1 MNIKCDLKELI
12 NALNIVSKTS
22 SSKTTMPILEGVLF
36 EAYQNKL
43 KLITNDLEIG
53 CEHTFPCEVIRE
65 GKTVVDLKMLNEIV
79 RKIEDETIEISV
91 DENLFVL
98 KSVNGV
104 FKLAV
109 MNPNEYPKLPVFD
122 IENSIQLEQSVFKD
136 MIRRTLF
143 SVSTDENRP
152 VYNGALVKVEDR
164 VLTIVTIDGFRLSLR
179 KHLSDRDINDFKAI
193 IPGRVLSELLKILSD
208 SEDES
213 VRIGVNRNQALF
225 EIGNSIIISRLIEGE
240 FLNYKSIIPEHCE
253 TKVRVKTKKLLDSF
267 ERVALFAKENK
278 EKDKKSPVK
287 MKLSLDGI
295 TLSCV
300 SENGDEKEYHIDVI
314 REEEKIYFDKI
325 EIKDYDL
332 KFNKDIHEY
341 NLKIDNS
348 TNKLDIKVYP
358 SDISHKILNNENL
371 TDGSKITIQIL
382 EDNNNLEYTINIS
395 KDNHLVNII
404 SLGVFILGIVLL
416 ILSVIRLIIKKM
428 NK

>member
-53 CEHTFPCEVIRE
+53 SEHTFDCEVIRE
-65 GKTVVDLKMLNEIV
+65 GKTVVDLRMLNEIV
-79 RKIEDETIEISV
+79 RKIEDETVEISV
-91 DENLFVL
+91 DDNLFVL
-98 KSVNGV
+98 KSINGI

-122 IENSIQLEQSVFKD
+122 VERSIDLQQSVFKD

-152 VYNGALVKVEDR
+152 VYNGALVKVEDN
-164 VLTIVTIDGFRLSLR
+164 VLTIVTIDGFRLSLK
-179 KHLSDRDINDFKAI
+179 KHLSEKDINDFKAI

-208 SEDES
+208 SEDEN
-213 VRIGVNRNQALF
+213 VRIGINRNQALF

-240 FLNYKSIIPEHCE
+240 FLNYQSIIPDHYE

-287 MKLSLDGI
+287 MNIGIDGI
-295 TLSCV
+295 VLSCV
-300 SENGDEKEYHIDVI
+300 SETGDAKEAIAALVEGKD
-314 REEEKIYFDKI
+314 I
-325 EIKDYDL
+325 EIGFNPRYVIEAL
-332 KFNKDIHEY
+332 KVIDDPEVFVEFNSSISPV
-341 NLKIDNS
+341 L
-348 TNKLDIKVYP
+348 IKP
-358 SDISHKILNNENL
+358 
-371 TDGSKITIQIL
+371 
-382 EDNNNLEYTINIS
+382 
-395 KDNHLVNII
+395 II
-404 SLGVFILGIVLL
+404 SNEFIYVVLP
-416 ILSVIRLIIKKM
+416 IKLRQE
-428 NK
+428 